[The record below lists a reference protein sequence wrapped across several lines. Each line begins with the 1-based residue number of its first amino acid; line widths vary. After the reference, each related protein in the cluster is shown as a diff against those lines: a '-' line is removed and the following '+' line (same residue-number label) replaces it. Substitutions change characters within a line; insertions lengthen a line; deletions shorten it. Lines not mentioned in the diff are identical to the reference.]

1 MVGRAPVLSV
11 CCLIM
16 VSVVQLQV
24 EVGLDAD
31 ADAVELDEE
40 TVRLRDELLELDVDA
55 VERPAGGPPPPA
67 TRAVEAAL
75 LGTLLVE
82 AGREV
87 IGAVVR
93 TIAGWAAQRRAR
105 NVKLTL
111 GGDSLELSDISD
123 ESQRQLL
130 EAFLVR
136 HASPA
141 S

>member
-1 MVGRAPVLSV
+1 MTAG
-11 CCLIM
+11 
-16 VSVVQLQV
+16 VVQLQV
-24 EVGLDAD
+24 EVGLDPD

-40 TVRLRDELLELDVDA
+40 TVRLREQLLDLDVDA
-55 VERPAGGPPPPA
+55 VERPAGGPPPPG
-67 TRAVEAAL
+67 TRAVETAL
-75 LGTLLVE
+75 LGTLVVE

-93 TIAGWAAQRRAR
+93 VIVGWAAQRRSR
-105 NVKLTL
+105 NIKLTL
-111 GGDSLELSDISD
+111 GGDALELSDISD

-130 EAFLVR
+130 EAFLAR